1 MSIDSHTPGN
11 KLKILIV
18 DDDNISNLLL
28 ENILKVITSQI
39 LKAHSG
45 NEGVELFKA
54 NSDIDLIMMD
64 IKMPGMDGYQA
75 TKLIREISKDV
86 IIIAETAFALT
97 GDEDKALAAGCNN
110 YISKPIISEKLFS
123 IIKKHFDI

>member
-1 MSIDSHTPGN
+1 MSIDSHTPVN

-110 YISKPIISEKLFS
+110 YISKPIISDKLFS

>member
-1 MSIDSHTPGN
+1 MSIDSHTPVN

-123 IIKKHFDI
+123 IIKKYFDI

>member
-110 YISKPIISEKLFS
+110 YISKPIISDKLFS

>member
-1 MSIDSHTPGN
+1 MSIDSHTPVN